1 MVAREH
7 SDTPHS
13 GRVVYWNSH
22 ESVKCPV
29 GADAWHA
36 RFGHGKVL
44 ASRGWTRLVEF
55 YDWHVFETRFGRL
68 RLPRRRCESIDVR
81 DLAGSPTH

>member
-44 ASRGWTRLVEF
+44 ASRGRGPTRQKRSAPPAPQSRRPSDGL
-55 YDWHVFETRFGRL
+55 DQPGR
-68 RLPRRRCESIDVR
+68 I
-81 DLAGSPTH
+81 AT